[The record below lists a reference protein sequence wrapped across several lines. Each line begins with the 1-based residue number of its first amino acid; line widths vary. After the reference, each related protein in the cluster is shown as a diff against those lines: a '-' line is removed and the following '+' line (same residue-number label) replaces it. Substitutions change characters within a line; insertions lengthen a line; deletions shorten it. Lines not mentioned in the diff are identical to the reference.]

1 MISLAL
7 SFSVCVSECVM
18 GSPYSPDLYSTSL
31 KRYDL
36 CNKQKRNQKTHL
48 WNKQINRQ
56 IKKKVLQKAGV
67 QTQVFKNLPR
77 RSYQNVKIIS
87 QFVHIVTLNKISRS
101 IISPPKNPQHSIFTF
116 TPRYLQRMF
125 VSSLLV
131 PPCVNFFSGLPIK
144 TRTGRGMSSFFSPYP
159 FILLSST

>member
-1 MISLAL
+1 MCVERGCGDKFSFK

-77 RSYQNVKIIS
+77 RSYQNIKIIS
-87 QFVHIVTLNKISRS
+87 QFVHIVTLNKISLVQS
-101 IISPPKNPQHSIFTF
+101 FLPPKTHNTPSLHS
-116 TPRYLQRMF
+116 
-125 VSSLLV
+125 
-131 PPCVNFFSGLPIK
+131 LPVIS
-144 TRTGRGMSSFFSPYP
+144 RGCS
-159 FILLSST
+159 